1 MANGKRYDYEGQC
14 FLVHQLLIMEDV
26 PGDSNNPLNW
36 DTSNVT
42 TMFNMFQSA
51 TVFNQ
56 DITNFDVSNVIFMNG
71 MFKMQLRLTM
81 ANQPVLL
88 EDH

>member
-1 MANGKRYDYEGQC
+1 MGMFQVSQSVKLGY
-14 FLVHQLLIMEDV
+14 L
-26 PGDSNNPLNW
+26 
-36 DTSNVT
+36 NVT

-56 DITNFDVSNVIFMNG
+56 DITNFNVSNVTAMNG
-71 MFKMQLRLTM
+71 MFQMQLRLTM
-81 ANQPVLL
+81 VNQPVLL